1 MQSTYEEVFRRQGIP
16 FFIYLIL
23 SSGLL
28 FNHDGGADMAFM
40 FVMIIFLLIHHIVVI
55 FMVSRK
61 KWGNKDLI
69 SILAIGFI
77 YLVTSKLY
85 LTLMWEI
92 TSWVKK

>member
-1 MQSTYEEVFRRQGIP
+1 MQSNYKDGFRRQGIP
-16 FFIYLIL
+16 FFVYLIL
-23 SSGLL
+23 TSGLL
-28 FNHDGGADMAFM
+28 FNHDGGAEMAFM
-40 FVMIIFLLIHHIVVI
+40 FVMIMFLLFHLSFVI

-85 LTLMWEI
+85 LTMMWEI
-92 TSWVKK
+92 TFWIKK

>member
-1 MQSTYEEVFRRQGIP
+1 M
-16 FFIYLIL
+16 YLIL

-40 FVMIIFLLIHHIVVI
+40 FVMIIFLLIHLIVVI

-69 SILAIGFI
+69 LLLAIGFI
-77 YLVTSKLY
+77 YLITSNIY
-85 LTLMWEI
+85 LAMMWEI
-92 TSWVKK
+92 TSWIKK